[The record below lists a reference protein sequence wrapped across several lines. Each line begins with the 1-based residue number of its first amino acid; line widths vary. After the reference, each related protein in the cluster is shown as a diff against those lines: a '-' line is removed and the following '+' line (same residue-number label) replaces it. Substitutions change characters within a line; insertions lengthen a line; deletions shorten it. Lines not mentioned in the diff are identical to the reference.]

1 MSLST
6 SILVPD
12 TSDDAPDWPAAFAER
27 YRQAGYWQEQ
37 TFAQALDAAA
47 ARNPAAIAI
56 TDGPLHLS
64 YASLADRCRRLAG
77 GLRALG
83 LQAGNNVVVHLPNGS
98 AFVEVCFALFRLGA
112 RPILALPAHRQHE
125 IGGFCSF
132 AQATA
137 YIGCDQLEGFD
148 CRQMARQLRAANPC
162 LQHVVIE
169 GVAEE
174 FTALGELYRSEALEH
189 DAGQAEA
196 VACFQLSG
204 GTTGTPKLIPRRHA
218 EYLYNV
224 RASSA
229 VCGLD
234 QHTVYLAALPMAH
247 NFTLCCPG
255 VIGTLLA
262 GGRVVCS
269 RRPDPDT
276 CFALISA
283 EQVTVT
289 ALVPPLAML
298 WLDAQAQRQ
307 ADLSSLRVLQVG
319 GAKLLST
326 AAARVTPI
334 LGCTLQQVLG
344 MAEGLLCYT
353 RLDDR
358 QELILHTQGRP
369 LSADDEVRIVDE
381 QGQAVPDGEVGEL
394 QVRGPYTIRGYYR
407 LPAHNAKA
415 FTDDGFYCSG
425 DRVRRTA
432 EGYLVVEGRDKDQIN
447 RGGEKVA
454 AEEVENLLINHPQ
467 VHDAAL
473 VAMPDALL
481 GESTCAFIV
490 ARNPAP
496 STFALKQHLRSQG
509 LAAFKVPDRIEFVPQ
524 FPQTGVGKVSR
535 KDLRESLRL
544 AWLDANRGSSAS

>member
-1 MSLST
+1 MSLNT
-6 SILVPD
+6 SMPLPD
-12 TSDDAPDWPAAFAER
+12 AIGDAPDWPPAFARR
-27 YRQAGYWQEQ
+27 YRQAGYWQAQ

-56 TDGPLHLS
+56 SDGVLHLS
-64 YASLADRCRRLAG
+64 YASLAERCQRLAG

-83 LQAGNNVVVHLPNGS
+83 LNAGDNVVVHLPNGS

-148 CRQMARQLRAANPC
+148 CRQMARQLRTANPH
-162 LQHVVIE
+162 LRHVLID
-169 GVAEE
+169 GDAEE
-174 FTALGELYRSEALEH
+174 FIALSTLYGGEAMEQ
-189 DAGQAEA
+189 DAGDPEA

-234 QHTVYLAALPMAH
+234 AQTVYLAALPMAH

-283 EQVTVT
+283 ERVTVT

-307 ADLSSLRVLQVG
+307 ADLSSLRLLQVG

-326 AAARVTPI
+326 AAARVKPV

-358 QELILHTQGRP
+358 EELLLHTQGRP
-369 LSADDEVRIVDE
+369 LCADDELRIVDE
-381 QGQAVPDGEVGEL
+381 QGQPVPDGEVGEL

-407 LPAHNAKA
+407 LPEHNAKA
-415 FTDDGFYCSG
+415 FTADGFYCSG

-473 VAMPDALL
+473 VAMPDAVL

-490 ARNPAP
+490 ARDPAP
-496 STFALKQHLRSQG
+496 SAFGLKQHLRSQG
-509 LAAFKVPDRIEFVPQ
+509 LAAFKVPDRIEFVAQ

-535 KDLRESLRL
+535 KDLRATLRQ
-544 AWLDANRGSSAS
+544 AWLDANCGSVAS